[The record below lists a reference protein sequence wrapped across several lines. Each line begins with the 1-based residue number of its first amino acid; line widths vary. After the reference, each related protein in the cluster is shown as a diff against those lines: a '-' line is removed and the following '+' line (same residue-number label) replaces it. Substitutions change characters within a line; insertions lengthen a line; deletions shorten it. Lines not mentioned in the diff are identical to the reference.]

1 MNPLTRIFRNIKRF
15 PRWLYIPPVLLLKFV
30 RTFLMRTEIQDPH
43 DYMHTIFGAVTVTW
57 HNRLLF
63 FPVMFPAR
71 LRKRTMAIVSP
82 SRDGQYIVDLI
93 SVMKIRSLRGS
104 SNKRGVQVQ
113 MEAIQAVKDG
123 FYVSFT
129 PDGPRGPKYHMNK
142 GPIHLASYC
151 EVPLIPVSVNYSRYW
166 QIRSWDNFQIPKPF
180 SKITLVLGERIDIPK
195 DLSPVEF
202 EKYRE
207 LAEKSLMAITED
219 PIPAPPPRPKKKKHA

>member
-1 MNPLTRIFRNIKRF
+1 MNPLKNFFRNIQRF
-15 PRWLYIPPVLLLKFV
+15 PRWFYIPPVLLLKFIK
-30 RTFLMRTEIQDPH
+30 TFLLRTEIQDPH

-63 FPVMFPAR
+63 FPLMFPAR
-71 LRKRTMAIVSP
+71 LRKRTVAIVSP

-113 MEAIQAVKDG
+113 LEAIQAVNDG

-151 EVPLIPVSVNYSRYW
+151 GVPLIPLSINYSNYW
-166 QIRSWDNFQIPKPF
+166 QVRSWDNFQIPKPF
-180 SKITLVLGERIDIPK
+180 SKVTLVLGERIDIPK
-195 DLSPVEF
+195 DLTHE
-202 EKYRE
+202 EIEEYRV

-219 PIPAPPPRPKKKKHA
+219 PIPAPPPRPKKKKS

>member
-1 MNPLTRIFRNIKRF
+1 MNPFKKIFRNIKRF
-15 PRWLYIPPVLLLKFV
+15 PVWLYWPPVLLLKFMK
-30 RTFLMRTEIQDPH
+30 TFLLRTEIQDPN
-43 DYMHTIFGAVTVTW
+43 DYMNTIYGAVTVTW

-93 SVMKIRSLRGS
+93 SVLKIKSLRGS
-104 SNKRGVQVQ
+104 SNKRGAQVQ
-113 MEAIQAVKDG
+113 LEAIQAVRDG

-151 EVPLIPVSVNYSRYW
+151 QVPLIPLSINYSNYW
-166 QIRSWDNFQIPKPF
+166 QIKSWDNFQIPKPF
-180 SKITLVLGERIDIPK
+180 SKVTLVIGDRIDIPK
-195 DLSPVEF
+195 DLSHEDL
-202 EKYRE
+202 EHYRE
-207 LAEKSLMAITED
+207 VAEKALMAITFD
-219 PIPAPPPRPKKKKHA
+219 PFPAPPPRVKKKK

>member
-1 MNPLTRIFRNIKRF
+1 MNPLKKVFRNIKRF
-15 PRWLYIPPVLLLKFV
+15 PRWFYVPPVLLLKFIKLCLV
-30 RTFLMRTEIQDPH
+30 RTEIQDPH
-43 DYMHTIFGAVTVTW
+43 NYMNTIYGAVTVTW

-71 LRKRTMAIVSP
+71 LRRRTMAIVSP

-113 MEAIQAVKDG
+113 MEAIQAVRDG

-142 GPIHLASYC
+142 GPIHLAAYC
-151 EVPLIPVSVNYSRYW
+151 QVPLIPISINYSNYW
-166 QIRSWDNFQIPKPF
+166 QIPSWDNFQIPKPF
-180 SKITLVLGERIDIPK
+180 SKVTLVIGERIDIPK
-195 DLSPVEF
+195 ELNPEEF
-202 EKYRE
+202 EKFRD
-207 LAEKSLMAITED
+207 LAEKSLMAITAD
-219 PIPAPPPRPKKKKHA
+219 PLPPPPARAKKIKN